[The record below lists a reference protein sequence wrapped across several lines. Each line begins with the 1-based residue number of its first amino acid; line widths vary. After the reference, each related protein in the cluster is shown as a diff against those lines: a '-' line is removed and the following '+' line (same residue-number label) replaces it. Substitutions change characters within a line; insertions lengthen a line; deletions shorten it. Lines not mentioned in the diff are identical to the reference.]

1 VLYASCA
8 ACRGITSLYCS
19 GAFMPHVPMEVV
31 PTRMGAACP
40 NCGVIPQV
48 FTCSFCWTAQYL
60 FLPGGPAPSPA
71 FGGSGQNYA
80 AVVQAPAG
88 ASTNAVM
95 DLVKEFVGGAGQ
107 AAGNAVF
114 GQ

>member
-8 ACRGITSLYCS
+8 ACRGIQPLYCS
-19 GAFMPHVPMEVV
+19 GNFMPHMPMEVV
-31 PTRMGAACP
+31 PTPMGAACP

-48 FTCSFCWTAQYL
+48 FMCGFCGTPQYL
-60 FLPGGPAPSPA
+60 LLPGVSTPTPA
-71 FGGSGQNYA
+71 FAGSSQSYA

-88 ASTNAVM
+88 ASKSVVL

-107 AAGNAVF
+107 AAGNAMF

>member
-1 VLYASCA
+1 
-8 ACRGITSLYCS
+8 
-19 GAFMPHVPMEVV
+19 
-31 PTRMGAACP
+31 MGAACP